1 MPYRQ
6 KTNIQLFQI
15 ATVLFSSALRAVLSH
30 LRRNKIRIEYVQ
42 SFQQTS
48 GFIPRADKHQA
59 SFRMSVFSILYRGLS
74 FTSIY
79 IFPIYSPTI
88 PNAAKIKPPTN
99 QIEIISEAQPG
110 TVS

>member
-15 ATVLFSSALRAVLSH
+15 ATVLLSSALRAVLSH

-48 GFIPRADKHQA
+48 GFIPRA
-59 SFRMSVFSILYRGLS
+59 R
-74 FTSIY
+74 
-79 IFPIYSPTI
+79 
-88 PNAAKIKPPTN
+88 IKPPTN